1 MSPEKTAAARSYK
14 SFKGAKRQAQAEL
27 TRLLAQAGEGN
38 HVDPTRLTVGEH
50 VRARFEHWKLAKII
64 SPMTAQRYGELI
76 ENNIV
81 PYLGARQLQRLNTLD
96 IETWHAAL
104 RAHGRKGRWVRRQ
117 KRGRVERPHHRPR
130 PPHLSK
136 ALSEAMK
143 HGLIA
148 KNVCTLE
155 RAPKIETEEVQ
166 ILTLEQVDELP
177 SMLHGHPLEAPA
189 LVSLHTGMRRG
200 ELLALRWGNVDLKS
214 SDPGPREPRATRGAT
229 LQGARAKAGRRDI
242 TLPAAAVDLL
252 EPTASAS
259 WSVGSCKGRAG
270 SLTATL
276 YSLLG
281 MDAWAPNSFGAAWSS
296 SAAN

>member
-1 MSPEKTAAARSYK
+1 MRGHIRRRGENSWELKYDVAGEDGGRRTVYK

-64 SPMTAQRYGELI
+64 SPMTAQRYGEVI

-104 RAHGRKGRWVRRQ
+104 RAHGRKGRTGYADKSEGGLSARTI
-117 KRGRVERPHHRPR
+117 GHAHRI
-130 PPHLSK
+130 LSK

-155 RAPKIETEEVQ
+155 RASESK
-166 ILTLEQVDELP
+166 
-177 SMLHGHPLEAPA
+177 
-189 LVSLHTGMRRG
+189 
-200 ELLALRWGNVDLKS
+200 LRKYRS
-214 SDPGPREPRATRGAT
+214 
-229 LQGARAKAGRRDI
+229 
-242 TLPAAAVDLL
+242 
-252 EPTASAS
+252 
-259 WSVGSCKGRAG
+259 
-270 SLTATL
+270 
-276 YSLLG
+276 
-281 MDAWAPNSFGAAWSS
+281 
-296 SAAN
+296 